1 MKYKDTR
8 MMCKD
13 NMGTGQKKDSNLS
26 KSNKDK
32 YMLRVGIQ
40 VRHLV
45 LILCF
50 FLILIKLVMLKFRRF
65 GVFFLILRVNLRLI
79 ISFFINLRFVIVS
92 LRLLSF
98 LHFILFEWF
107 EIFVFIKALSFFF
120 LFVLKLL
127 SISFPSNQPL
137 FFYFHEQNSKS
148 RLYVDNLDR

>member
-32 YMLRVGIQ
+32 YTLRVGIQ
-40 VRHLV
+40 VRHSV

-65 GVFFLILRVNLRLI
+65 GVFFLILRVHLSLI
-79 ISFFINLRFVIVS
+79 ISFFLNLRFVIVS

-98 LHFILFEWF
+98 LHFIVFQCF
-107 EIFVFIKALSFFF
+107 EIFVFIQALSFFF
-120 LFVLKLL
+120 LSVLKLL

-137 FFYFHEQNSKS
+137 FFYFHEQNQKS

>member
-8 MMCKD
+8 MMCRD
-13 NMGTGQKKDSNLS
+13 NMGTGQKDSNLS

-32 YMLRVGIQ
+32 YTLRVGIQ

-65 GVFFLILRVNLRLI
+65 GVFFLILLVHLSLI

-98 LHFILFEWF
+98 LHFIVFQCF
-107 EIFVFIKALSFFF
+107 EIFVFIQALSFFF
-120 LFVLKLL
+120 LSVLKLL

-137 FFYFHEQNSKS
+137 FFYFHEQNQKS